1 MNKINLSKIFLI
13 LAIAIISLNLVFAG
27 SMAKRYRISGDLI
40 ISNNLDY
47 ACQNGGDWT
56 SGSTIEENEY
66 ESGTGIE
73 LSNVKLNEFFD
84 KLFFV
89 ATPASTCSLEIW
101 SPSGVKVYERSGLNA
116 NAIKTGLNEGIVLQ
130 NVVVDTNSTNIT
142 LNFAV
147 KIKHATAGYLLE
159 TTVKVPNINN
169 QLFINADNVIA
180 TISETESGF
189 DAGAKPVLMLEKR
202 ENDGQFYYLPVW
214 RRINTYNIAS
224 GGVIPQ
230 NDLSIVDRN
239 MTGKDSWVLS
249 WDAGAG
255 KMKWTNEITTSIIKD
270 GTLLPQ
276 DFNPNAVFSKIGGTV
291 VTETVGSF
299 ITGSNKYLKFTHDGI
314 DYYLKLEQKPATAS
328 SMEVGSNGSVIA
340 GNTYTRTAQ
349 INAVTGLT
357 WGFPSGITIQS
368 GQGTATAT
376 FLATGIGAKTITLN
390 GTTNTGSPISDS
402 FTLNVSDSTNLEVGG
417 DMTVSFSS
425 GSSNS
430 FEREIV
436 ATGVN
441 QSTIN
446 WEVLPSGT
454 GVTINDVSP
463 ASNLKKRITV
473 STYGT
478 RTIKITG
485 ISVYSGQVVTDSFI
499 LTAAQSGGSNPPPGP
514 PGGGINC
521 FKSGTPVLT
530 STGYKPIESIKQGD
544 LVYSL
549 DEKTNKIVLTKVNKL
564 LVHDTISFAP
574 TIKLKL
580 NNNVELIVTTNHA
593 FYDPIAKGYKQLRFF
608 TIGDKL
614 LYYNGT
620 KNTEVEIT
628 SMEKQDDL
636 LVSYNL
642 SLEYPN
648 NYFVNGI
655 LVHNDIKGG
664 ADINPTP
671 GGCYQEGPG
680 GVLYWYDSCQ
690 GI

>member
-101 SPSGVKVYERSGLNA
+101 SSSGTKVYERSGLNA
-116 NAIKTGLNEGIVLQ
+116 TAIKTGLNEGILLQ
-130 NVVVDTNSTNIT
+130 NTVVDTNSTNTT
-142 LNFAV
+142 LNFSV
-147 KIKHATAGYLLE
+147 KIKHATDGYLLE

-202 ENDGQFYYLPVW
+202 GENVYLPVW
-214 RRINTYNIAS
+214 RRIDTFNIAS

-239 MTGKDSWVLS
+239 MTGKDRWVLS
-249 WDAGAG
+249 WDAGSG
-255 KMKWTNEITTSIIKD
+255 KMKWTNEITTNIIKD

-291 VTETVGSF
+291 VNEAPGSF
-299 ITGSNKYLKFTHDGI
+299 TTGSNKYLKFTHDGTE
-314 DYYLKLEQKPATAS
+314 YYLKLEQKPATAS
-328 SMEVGSNGSVIA
+328 SMEVGSNDSVIA

-349 INAVTGLT
+349 INAVTGLNWVVPT
-357 WGFPSGITIQS
+357 GVTIQS
-368 GQGTATAT
+368 GQGTGSAT

-390 GTTNTGSPISDS
+390 GITNTNQAISDS
-402 FTLNVSDSTNLEVGG
+402 FTLNVSDPTYLNAGG
-417 DMTVSFSS
+417 DLTISFAN
-425 GSSNS
+425 GNYY
-430 FEREIV
+430 FEREIT
-436 ATGVN
+436 ATGIN
-441 QSTIN
+441 QSSVQWSVFPATD
-446 WEVLPSGT
+446 T
-454 GVTINDVSP
+454 GVTISNVSP
-463 ASNLKKRITV
+463 TSYIRKKITV
-473 STYGT
+473 TTYGT
-478 RTIKITG
+478 HIIKVTGTSNHSGETIMDTFVITA
-485 ISVYSGQVVTDSFI
+485 S
-499 LTAAQSGGSNPPPGP
+499 QSGGGGINPPNP
-514 PGGGINC
+514 PGGGVNC